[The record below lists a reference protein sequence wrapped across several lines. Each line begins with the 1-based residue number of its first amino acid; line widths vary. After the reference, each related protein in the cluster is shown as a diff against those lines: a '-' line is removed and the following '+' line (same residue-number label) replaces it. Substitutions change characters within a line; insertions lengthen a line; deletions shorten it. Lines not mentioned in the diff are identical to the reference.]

1 MRSGSSAF
9 NRWTKRAG
17 PTALFVALT
26 ALMTWPQ
33 VRVLGTHAADHHDVF
48 FNLWRLRW
56 IAHAL
61 ASSPGQLF
69 DGNVFYPSRLVLA
82 FSDAMLVQGVLA
94 APLFWL
100 GLPPVLVHNL
110 MLLGAI
116 VASGVGMFVLAKH
129 LSGSSAGAVVAG
141 IVYSFAPY
149 RFEHY
154 MHMELQWAVWLP
166 WAFWALQ
173 RTIETGAAKYGAL
186 TGVFAALQL
195 LSSMYYAAFL
205 ALLLP
210 AVAVIQLIPHN
221 RRDALA
227 ILRGLVIGAM
237 IAGGASAMYAT
248 PYTRTSARVGVRSE
262 TDVMT
267 FSAKPKD
274 YLAATSRQP
283 LLRRA
288 IAWTSRAAALPWNA
302 GPAARPVRPVAA
314 DTDSGD
320 DGLSGLRCHRLRALA
335 GNVRSPLPVPIR
347 PCRSFSIDAS
357 TGARIDLRTA
367 VSRRSRGA
375 RIRGHFPAR
384 PFDKLRAVPSRSRD
398 GKGRWRLACA
408 IVLIPLLLAEYWVA
422 PVKLV
427 PYQNQAPA
435 LYSWLARQ
443 PPGIVAEFPMP
454 NNANLPGRDAVYSYM
469 STFHWKPLLNGYS
482 GYYPRSYLARLDRL
496 EKFPD
501 FQALESL
508 RDDDVTYVIVHADTY
523 TSAEFESIVGA
534 LTDARLRPLGR
545 FNNGNTQAAVFSM
558 R

>member
-1 MRSGSSAF
+1 MGSGSSVF
-9 NRWTKRAG
+9 HRWTKRAG

-26 ALMTWPQ
+26 AVMTWPQ
-33 VRVLGTHAADHHDVF
+33 VRVIGTHAADHHDVL

-110 MLLGAI
+110 LLLGAI

-154 MHMELQWAVWLP
+154 MHMELQWAVWVP

-173 RTIETGAAKYGAL
+173 RTIETGAVKYGAL

-195 LSSMYYAAFL
+195 LSSIYYAAFL
-205 ALLLP
+205 AVLLP
-210 AVAVIQLIPHN
+210 AVAVLQLLAHN
-221 RRDALA
+221 SREALS
-227 ILRGLVIGAM
+227 IMRGLVIGAT
-237 IAGGASAMYAT
+237 IAGCASAMYST
-248 PYTRTSARVGVRSE
+248 PYARTSARVRVHSE
-262 TDVMT
+262 TEVTT

-274 YLAATSRQP
+274 YLAATS
-283 LLRRA
+283 
-288 IAWTSRAAALPWNA
+288 
-302 GPAARPVRPVAA
+302 
-314 DTDSGD
+314 
-320 DGLSGLRCHRLRALA
+320 
-335 GNVRSPLPVPIR
+335 GN
-347 PCRSFSIDAS
+347 FFY
-357 TGARIDLRTA
+357 GE
-367 VSRRSRGA
+367 RSRGRPERRLFPGLLA
-375 RIRGHFPAR
+375 PLLALIGLLMRTPRPATMAYLVCGVIAFELSLGMYGQIYPFLYEHVEAFQSLRAPAR
-384 PFDKLRAVPSRSRD
+384 ASIFVLLFLGVLAAWGYAAIFPS
-398 GKGRWRLACA
+398 GKGRSGLAPA

-422 PVKLV
+422 PVRLV
-427 PYQNQAPA
+427 RYHNAPPA
-435 LYSWLARQ
+435 LYSWLSQQ

-454 NNANLPGRDAVYSYM
+454 TSANLPGPDAVYSYM

-482 GYYPRSYLARLDRL
+482 GYYPRSYLERLDSL
-496 EKFPD
+496 EKFPES
-501 FQALESL
+501 QAIERL
-508 RDDDVTYVIVHADTY
+508 RDEDVTYVIVHADTY
-523 TSAEFESIVGA
+523 SSAEFESIVEA
-534 LTDARLRPLGR
+534 LTDSGLRPLGR
-545 FNNGNTQAAVFSM
+545 FNNGSRAAAVFRM
-558 R
+558 Q